1 MSKSHLGIVIKDNKP
16 SWMNEDSEDLVAGY
30 YTKEGET
37 ISEAFARASV
47 GFCFG
52 DYALAQRI
60 YDYIYKGWFMF
71 ASPILSNAQDLDWKH
86 KTKPFFG
93 TRFTRNAKWLATQP
107 KPKGLPISCFLTY
120 VPDTIDGQTKAAE
133 ELCRLSVS
141 GGGVGQHLKMRGI
154 TDKSPGAIPYTK
166 TSDANILYY
175 KQGKTRKGAVAMYL
189 DISHPDV
196 IEFINIRKP
205 TGGDPNRKSFNVHN
219 AVNITYDFLEA
230 VANDWKWDLVDPNSF
245 QVTETVKA
253 RELWESIL
261 DTRYKTGEPFI
272 NNIDEANERMP
283 YALKSKGLKIHG
295 SNLCNE
301 IHLPTDEERTAVC
314 CLSSVN
320 LAKYDEW
327 KDTNLVPDLIR
338 FLDNVLEYFI
348 IMSSDSLSK
357 AKYSAM
363 RSRDLGLGAM
373 GWHSYLQ
380 RNDIAFE
387 SGGFNSAIQLT
398 NIIFSNIRT
407 KAVQESVK
415 LAKERGSCPDWE
427 GRRNCHL
434 LAIAPNANSSTII
447 GTSPSIEP
455 YKANAYVHR
464 TRLGTRIV
472 KNPQL
477 EKLLKRKLK
486 TTEAIEEAWDSI
498 VLAQG
503 SCQHLDFLTDHEKK
517 VFKTFNEIDQRFV
530 VLQGRHRQVFLCQ
543 GQSLNVSFPAG
554 ADKAYVNAVHSLA
567 FDPYSVEGVP
577 CKGLYYLRTESL
589 SKGEDVSK
597 SVEREALVDFVE
609 ETAADSDEPDCLTCQ
624 G

>member
-1 MSKSHLGIVIKDNKP
+1 MSKSYLGIAIRTNNP
-16 SWMNEDSEDLVAGY
+16 EWMNEDSEDLVKGY
-30 YTKEGET
+30 YTKGEET
-37 ISEAFARASV
+37 ISEAFARAAV

-71 ASPILSNAQDLDWKH
+71 SSPILSNAQAVEWKF
-86 KTKPFFG
+86 KVKPFFG
-93 TRFTRNAKWLATQP
+93 TRFSRNSKWLATLP

-120 VPDTIDGQTKAAE
+120 VPDTIEGQFSAAE
-133 ELCRLSVS
+133 ELCRLSVA

-154 TDKSPGAIPYTK
+154 TDKSPGAIPYSK

-219 AVNITYDFLEA
+219 AVNITYEFLEA
-230 VANDWKWDLVDPNSF
+230 VANDWMWDLVDPNSHE
-245 QVTETVKA
+245 VTETVKA

-272 NNIDEANERMP
+272 NNIDEANDKMP
-283 YALKSKGLKIHG
+283 MALKALGLTING

-301 IHLPTDEERTAVC
+301 IHLPTNEERTAVC

-320 LAKYDEW
+320 LEYYDDW
-327 KDTNLVPDLIR
+327 KDSKLVPDLIR

-387 SGGFNSAIQLT
+387 SGGFKSAVQLT
-398 NIIFSNIRT
+398 NIIFNNIKT

-434 LAIAPNANSSTII
+434 LAVAPNANSSTII

-477 EKLLKRKLK
+477 EKLLKLRLK
-486 TTEAIEEAWDSI
+486 TVEAIEEAWDSI
-498 VLAQG
+498 VVAQG
-503 SCQHLDFLTDHEKK
+503 SCQHLDCLTPHEKK
-517 VFKTFNEIDQRFV
+517 VFRTFNEIDQRYV
-530 VLQGRHRQVFLCQ
+530 VVQGRHRQVYLCQ
-543 GQSLNVSFPAG
+543 GQSLNLSFFAG
-554 ADKAYVNAVHSLA
+554 ADKAYVNEVHTLA
-567 FDPYSVEGVP
+567 FDPHHEGGVP

-589 SKGEDVSK
+589 SKGENVSK

-609 ETAADSDEPDCLTCQ
+609 ESAGSEEPDCLECQ